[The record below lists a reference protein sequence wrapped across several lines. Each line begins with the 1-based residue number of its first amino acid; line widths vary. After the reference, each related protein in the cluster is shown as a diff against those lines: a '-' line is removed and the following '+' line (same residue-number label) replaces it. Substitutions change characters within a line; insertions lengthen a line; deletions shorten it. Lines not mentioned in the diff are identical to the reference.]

1 MSTVIKIKSG
11 SSSNEPAADVLAQA
25 EQAYS
30 YASNKL
36 FIGKTV
42 DDGSGGTEVQPLVIG
57 GKHFTDMLDHTA
69 GTTTASSALIVDSNS
84 RLDELTIGAAAAN
97 LKYHD
102 AEIAAQ
108 STEADLSITLTPK
121 GTGVVNVPD
130 GYKDRAGFS
139 DDSLVTKEY
148 VDGVTSSLSVSLSV
162 GADSGTADVVTVGTD
177 TLTFAGGTGIGTTV
191 SDNQVSFAIDNT
203 VATLTGSQTLTN
215 KTLTLPVISSISNTG
230 TLTLPTATGTV
241 ALTSDIPTDNSSLAN
256 GAEYITASS
265 TDTLTNKSGN
275 ISMFTNDPGY
285 ITGYSVT
292 ETDVT
297 DHEAALTILTSQLSG
312 TVTNAQLANDSVT
325 VGTTEIDLGA
335 SSTDIAGLTSV
346 VVDDLTIDG
355 STISTTAGNTNIL
368 LTPHGTG
375 VVKLPS
381 GYESRT
387 NLDADSVVPKSYVD
401 AIAEGLHVHASVKA
415 ATTQNLAT
423 ESGDTVTY
431 DNGTAGVGA
440 TLTLDTAISTL
451 DGYTL
456 VDGDRILIKDESSQE
471 HNGIYIMSTVDTKT
485 VFTRAT
491 DFDTID
497 EIASGDFLFVE
508 NGTVNGSN
516 GYVQTET
523 HTAIGGGADDIIFEQ
538 FSGAGQIDAG
548 SALSKSGNTLNV
560 AVDDS
565 SIEVASDA
573 LRVKAAGVTNDMLAG
588 SIDLTAKVTGT
599 LPVTNGGTGLATVT
613 SNGVVLGNGANALSA
628 TAASTADGSILQ
640 ADSAGTPAF
649 SNIIDGGSFDT

>member
-1 MSTVIKIKSG
+1 MATVIKIKSA
-11 SSSNEPAADVLAQA
+11 STANEPAADVLAQA

-30 YASNKL
+30 YQSDKL

-69 GTTTASSALIVDSNS
+69 GTTTASSALIVDSDS

-97 LKYHD
+97 LFYHD

-121 GTGVVNVPD
+121 GTGVVNVPS
-130 GYKDRAGFS
+130 GYKDRAGLGN
-139 DDSLVTKEY
+139 DSLVTKEY
-148 VDGVTSSLSVSLSV
+148 VDTATGALSVSLTV
-162 GADSGTADVVTVGTD
+162 AADSGTADVITVGTD
-177 TLTFAGGTGIGTTV
+177 TLNFDGGNGISTTV
-191 SDNQVSFAIDNT
+191 SDNQISIAIDAT
-203 VATLTGSQTLTN
+203 VATLTGSETLTN
-215 KTLTLPVISSISNTG
+215 KTLTAPVISSISNTG

-241 ALTSDIPTDNSSLAN
+241 ALTSDIPTNVSSL
-256 GAEYITASS
+256 
-265 TDTLTNKSGN
+265 
-275 ISMFTNDPGY
+275 TNDSAY
-285 ITGYSVT
+285 ITGYTVT
-292 ETDVT
+292 TGDVT
-297 DHEAALTILTSQLSG
+297 AHEADLTILTSQLSG
-312 TVTNAQLANDSVT
+312 TVTNAQLTNDSVT

-335 SSTDIAGLTSV
+335 SATDIAGLTSV

-375 VVKLPS
+375 VVKLPAS
-381 GYESRT
+381 YETR
-387 NLDADSVVPKSYVD
+387 NNFDADSLVPKSYVD

-471 HNGIYIMSTVDTKT
+471 HNGIYIRSTVDTKT

-491 DFDTID
+491 DFDTIG

-548 SALSKSGNTLNV
+548 SALTKSGNTLNV
-560 AVDDS
+560 AVDNS
-565 SIEVASDA
+565 SIEIASDA
-573 LRVKAAGVTNDMLAG
+573 LRVKALGVTNAMIAA
-588 SIDLTAKVTGT
+588 STIDLTAKVTGT